1 MSICGSFGKVGGF
14 TDKNVWL
21 IALFAEDGSERGDDA
36 PKIVGLNCNGNG
48 SYNVFVRSDKFLSD
62 EHIAVK
68 YRSDGEELV
77 EENWRPLADGTGAVG
92 GKFKDKAVRFETKLT
107 TGKYFIFQVTDYRG
121 VSNLARFKNS
131 KDLNFD
137 FILNG
142 CKK

>member
-1 MSICGSFGKVGGF
+1 M
-14 TDKNVWL
+14 
-21 IALFAEDGSERGDDA
+21 
-36 PKIVGLNCNGNG
+36 
-48 SYNVFVRSDKFLSD
+48 
-62 EHIAVK
+62 
-68 YRSDGEELV
+68 V